1 MMRLGKRRS
10 ARFYIA
16 GLLALSVLSSG
27 GTALAQSG
35 DNDHGNGR
43 DETVWHSLR
52 KAYFGDREITDGD
65 DVLSLDAP
73 YRAEDPA
80 VVPITITDK
89 LGGTNN
95 RRIDK
100 LWLVIDNNPD
110 PMSAVVEMGPAAENA
125 TLSTR
130 VRVNS
135 YTYMRVIAESSEG
148 DLYMVKRFV
157 KASGGCSAPVGRD
170 PEKALEHMGE
180 MRLREVRADQGDG
193 ERTQLMIR
201 HPNITGLQMDQL
213 TRLVYPAH
221 FVNAITVMKGDKRVF
236 DSQMTFSLSENPS
249 IQFNVREGAPGN
261 LTARVHD
268 NKDNVF
274 EQNWPMPASQTSV
287 SDNKKTSS

>member
-1 MMRLGKRRS
+1 MISLRLSRYRGSRL
-10 ARFYIA
+10 ARCTA
-16 GLLALSVLSSG
+16 TLLAAVVFAG
-27 GTALAQSG
+27 AAAAQS
-35 DNDHGNGR
+35 DGNGR
-43 DETVWHSLR
+43 DETVWHSLK
-52 KAYFGDREITDGD
+52 KAYFGERPIADGT
-65 DVLSLDAP
+65 DVLALDAP

-80 VVPITITDK
+80 VVPITITDT
-89 LGGTNN
+89 LAANAD

-110 PMSAVVEMGPAAENA
+110 PMSAIVEMGPAAANA

-135 YTYMRVIAESSEG
+135 YTYMRVIAQTTDEK
-148 DLYMVKRFV
+148 LFMVKRFV

-180 MRLREVRADQGDG
+180 MRLREVRADSGDG
-193 ERTQLMIR
+193 ERTQVMIR

-221 FVNAITVMKGDKRVF
+221 FVNAITVMKGDERVF

-249 IQFNVREGAPGN
+249 IQFNVRDDVPGE
-261 LTARVHD
+261 LGVRAHD
-268 NKDNVF
+268 NQDNVF
-274 EQNWPMPASQTSV
+274 EQSWPMPASQAAI
-287 SDNKKTSS
+287 SDHKKTSS